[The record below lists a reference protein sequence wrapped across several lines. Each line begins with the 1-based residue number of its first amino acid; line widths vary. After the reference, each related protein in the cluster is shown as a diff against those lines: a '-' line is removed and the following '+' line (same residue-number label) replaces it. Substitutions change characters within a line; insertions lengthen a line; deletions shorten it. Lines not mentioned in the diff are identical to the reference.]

1 MSGARTYEMA
11 DIVLERGGRRLLD
24 GVSLALTPG
33 TVTVVIGPN
42 GAGKSTL
49 LKVLAGELRPARGRV
64 TLEGRDIAAVPPA
77 LLARR
82 RAVLAQSTEVAFP
95 FTVAEVVGIGLMG
108 AGVGAEPR
116 IAAALARVDLSGFAA
131 RRIEQLSGGERQ
143 RVHLARVLA
152 QLDAGREGPGFLLLD
167 EPTSSLDLSHQLL
180 VLDVARRHAEAGGGV
195 LAILHDLNLAAM
207 AADVLVVVEKG
218 RIVAA
223 GPPGDVLTD
232 HLLRTVFGVAA
243 RMNAVPAG
251 PFLLPQSVRGS
262 QGQAPR

>member
-1 MSGARTYEMA
+1 MSGDRTYAMA
-11 DIVLERGGRRLLD
+11 DIVLARGGRRLLED
-24 GVSLALTPG
+24 VSLALHPG

-49 LKVLAGELRPARGRV
+49 LKVLAGELRPAQGRV
-64 TLEGRDIAAVPPA
+64 TLEGRDIAAFPPA
-77 LLARR
+77 VLARR

-108 AGVGAEPR
+108 AGAGGEAR
-116 IAAALARVDLSGFAA
+116 IEQALARVDLAGFAA
-131 RRIEQLSGGERQ
+131 RRIEHLSGGERQ

-152 QLDAGREGPGFLLLD
+152 QLGASGEGPGFLLLD

-180 VLDVARRHAEAGGGV
+180 VLDVARRHAQAGGGV

-223 GPPGDVLTD
+223 GAPGEVLTD
-232 HLLRTVFGVAA
+232 ALLRTVFGVAA
-243 RMNAVPAG
+243 RMNVVPEG
-251 PFLLPQSVRGS
+251 PFLLPQSVLGS
-262 QGQAPR
+262 GGAAPR

>member
-1 MSGARTYEMA
+1 MSTARTYEMA

-24 GVSLALTPG
+24 GVSLALNPG

-64 TLEGRDIAAVPPA
+64 TLEGRDIAALPPA

-108 AGVGAEPR
+108 AGAGVEAR
-116 IAAALARVDLSGFAA
+116 IEQALARVDLAGFAS
-131 RRIEQLSGGERQ
+131 RRIAQLSGGERQ

-152 QLDAGREGPGFLLLD
+152 QLDGGGEGTGFLLLD

-180 VLDVARRHAEAGGGV
+180 VLDVARRHARAGGGV

-207 AADVLVVVEKG
+207 AADVLVVVETG
-218 RIVAA
+218 RIAA
-223 GPPGDVLTD
+223 SGPPADVLTD
-232 HLLRTVFGVAA
+232 DLLRKVFGVAA

-251 PFLLPQSVRGS
+251 PFLLPQSILGS
-262 QGQAPR
+262 VSQAPR

>member
-1 MSGARTYEMA
+1 MNGDPTYAMA

-24 GVSLALTPG
+24 GVSLALHPG

-49 LKVLAGELRPARGRV
+49 LKVLAGELRAARGRV
-64 TLEGRDIAAVPPA
+64 TLEGRDIAALPPA

-108 AGVGAEPR
+108 AGAGVEAR
-116 IAAALARVDLSGFAA
+116 IEQALARVDLAGFAS

-152 QLDAGREGPGFLLLD
+152 QLGASGEGPGFLLLD

-180 VLDVARRHAEAGGGV
+180 VLEVARRHARAGGGV

-223 GPPGDVLTD
+223 GPPASVLTD
-232 HLLRTVFGVAA
+232 DLLRTIFGVAA
-243 RMNAVPAG
+243 RMNAVPEG
-251 PFLLPQSVRGS
+251 PFLLPQSVLGS
-262 QGQAPR
+262 VGAAPR